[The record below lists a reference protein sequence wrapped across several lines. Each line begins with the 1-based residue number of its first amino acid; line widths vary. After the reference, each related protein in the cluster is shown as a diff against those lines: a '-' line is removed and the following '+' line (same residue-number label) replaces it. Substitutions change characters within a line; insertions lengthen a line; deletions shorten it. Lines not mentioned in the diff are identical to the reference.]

1 MSKKSN
7 PTMIGG
13 FVVGAVALIAA
24 SVALFGGTELFAK
37 RYNYVAYFEEQTKG
51 LRVGSNVILNGV
63 RIGYVS
69 EIALLIDETQ
79 FETMT
84 RVTLEIL
91 PDTYIPVSDG
101 APIEED
107 LREAIPHEALIHDAG
122 LRAQLEIESFV
133 TGQLLVRLDMR
144 PDTIIVLSGMDSKYP
159 EIPTIRS
166 DIQELLAK
174 MQQWLSNI
182 RDTVDVDVLIQGIT
196 DSLNGFAALTTS
208 PDLYETLQGLNSL
221 INDPDIQDL
230 GTTLKSAL
238 DDVSE
243 AATEATELFRGAD
256 EDLES
261 VTTDLEPV
269 LEKLGDTLRT
279 AERTLEAARLQL
291 RGDSE
296 QVYQLR
302 STMKEV
308 EGAATALREFFDY
321 LERNPEALLKG
332 KQESE

>member
-13 FVVGAVALIAA
+13 FVVGAVVLIVSA
-24 SVALFGGTELFAK
+24 VTLFGGAELFAK

-69 EIALLIDETQ
+69 EIALLIDETK
-79 FETMT
+79 FDTMT

-91 PDTYIPVSDG
+91 PDTYIPVRNGEPTEGGLQS
-101 APIEED
+101 
-107 LREAIPHEALIHDAG
+107 AIPHEALIRDAG

-144 PDTIIVLSGMDSKYP
+144 PETAVVMSGIDSSYP

-166 DIQELLAK
+166 DIQELLAR
-174 MQQWLSNI
+174 MQRWLSNL
-182 RDTVDVDVLIQGIT
+182 RDTIDVDALAEGIT
-196 DSLNGFAALTTS
+196 NSLTGFAALTNST
-208 PDLYETLQGLNSL
+208 DLHEMLTGLNAL
-221 INDPDIQDL
+221 INDEDTQ
-230 GTTLKSAL
+230 AL
-238 DDVSE
+238 AASLREVLDEVSE
-243 AATEATELFRGAD
+243 ATSQATLLFKDANEDLDALSTELA
-256 EDLES
+256 
-261 VTTDLEPV
+261 PV
-269 LEKLGDTLRT
+269 LDRLSDTLVV
-279 AERTLEAARLQL
+279 AERTLESARLQL

-296 QVYQLR
+296 QVYQLQ
-302 STMKEV
+302 STLREV

-321 LERNPEALLKG
+321 LERNPEALIKG
-332 KQESE
+332 KQK